1 MAASVKPERLT
12 ERQFVN
18 GWASAPR
25 VRIRQARPGDVDAV
39 AKLAP
44 LAGPMLDP
52 DIAAAVDG
60 KTAGSGFRV
69 GLRRGREAFL
79 RHMADQ
85 FGAHAERGEHFA
97 AYLHAALVLVA
108 EHRDHGIVGTLIAN
122 PPATVAATY
131 LEQVGGDP
139 VRQQG
144 AWISC
149 GTGVAR
155 VGTVAVAEQARGQH
169 LGGSLLKRCRQLYAH
184 CGYFIPYGQ
193 IPPRPGLE
201 HFYERHGFRVLNDS
215 AALNLWVVFGE
226 PAMVYPDPGERI
238 FVRHLQPR

>member
-149 GTGVAR
+149 GTGVAAWNASTNVTASESSTTR
-155 VGTVAVAEQARGQH
+155 PRSTCGWCSASPRWCTRIPANGSSYVTSSPGDA
-169 LGGSLLKRCRQLYAH
+169 GGHQCAGRLT
-184 CGYFIPYGQ
+184 
-193 IPPRPGLE
+193 
-201 HFYERHGFRVLNDS
+201 
-215 AALNLWVVFGE
+215 
-226 PAMVYPDPGERI
+226 
-238 FVRHLQPR
+238 